1 MSVYTTIDSPLGELL
16 LVGESLGNTTTLT
29 RVAMPGQKSFAVQP
43 EWVRDDAAFDG
54 IIAQLRAYFA
64 GELTRFDIE
73 FASAGSEF
81 QQQVWQALDEI
92 PYGETVTYGR
102 IAADIGAPRSAVRAV
117 GAAIGANPLLI
128 IRPCHRVLGANGS
141 LTGYAGGIERKQQLL
156 ELEHAA

>member
-29 RVAMPGQKSFAVQP
+29 RVAMPGQKAFAVQP
-43 EWVRDDAAFDG
+43 DRIHDAAAFDG
-54 IIAQLRAYFA
+54 IVAQLRAYFA

-102 IAADIGAPRSAVRAV
+102 IAADIGAPRAAVRAV

-156 ELEHAA
+156 ELERAA

>member
-29 RVAMPGQKSFAVQP
+29 RVAMPGQKTFAVQP
-43 EWVRDDAAFDG
+43 DWSPDAAAFDG
-54 IIAQLRAYFA
+54 ITAQLRAYFA

-73 FASAGSEF
+73 FAGAGSEF
-81 QQQVWQALDEI
+81 QQHVWQALDEI

-102 IAADIGAPRSAVRAV
+102 IAAAIGAPRAAVRAV